1 MTVDVASQIRRH
13 QFEQRFIDPDVLT
26 GLGSLS
32 LVAKTVVE
40 GFISGLHRSPYHG
53 FSVDFA
59 EYRAYTPGDDI
70 RTIDWKVYGRS
81 DRFYVKKYEGETNT
95 QVFLVLDCSRSM
107 TFASTRLSKLDYG
120 RFLASSLAFM
130 AQRQKDAV
138 GLVTFDSTVQHF
150 TPARIRRGQYQTL
163 LHHLEE
169 AKAGSRTDIRQA
181 LAELASHVRKRSLII
196 VISDFY
202 QQPQQI
208 GKALKFFALNGSDL
222 VLFHLLDPV
231 ELKLPFSSV
240 STLEDIES
248 QDCLP
253 YAPESGNAYRQA
265 LEAHIESLRKQCN
278 DVNID
283 YELVNTEEPL
293 DQVLYRYLTAR
304 ARHY

>member
-1 MTVDVASQIRRH
+1 MTVDVASQIRRS
-13 QFEQRFIDPDVLT
+13 QFEQRFIDPKVLS
-26 GLGSLS
+26 GLGHLS

-53 FSVDFA
+53 FSVEFA

-70 RTIDWKVYGRS
+70 RAIDWKVFGRS

-95 QVFLVLDCSRSM
+95 RVFLILDCSRSM
-107 TFASTRLSKLDYG
+107 TFSSTGLSKLDYG

-138 GLVTFDSTVQHF
+138 GLVTFDATVQNF
-150 TPARIRRGQYQTL
+150 TPARIRRGQYEAL

-169 AKAGSRTDIRQA
+169 AKPGGRTDIRRA
-181 LAELASHVRKRSLII
+181 LGEAASQVRKRSLII

-202 QQPQQI
+202 QQPGQI

-231 ELKLPFSSV
+231 ERELPFSSV
-240 STLEDIES
+240 STLEDMES
-248 QDCLP
+248 QDRLTF
-253 YAPESGNAYRQA
+253 APESGSAYRQA
-265 LEAHIESLRKQCN
+265 LETHIESLRMQCN
-278 DVNID
+278 DINID

-293 DQVLYRYLTAR
+293 DQFLYRYLTAR
-304 ARHY
+304 SRHY